1 MSGHPQ
7 QPEPPKQIASVN
19 IYRQDGGVAE
29 VDQQQDVWAE
39 LYGIV
44 HGFAETVQVALQA
57 FTPSDEKAVSAI
69 TKKRLA
75 LRSIQGLKQSQDGI
89 GALLEHLKAL
99 QAASQTW
106 QRSMTYASKSHQ
118 ELMEQVESTTQELHK
133 TSDRLRG
140 VEAQRLAA
148 VREAELL
155 RARTEQQED
164 VINEAR
170 TSLKQREEDLETLQ
184 FSVHE
189 LQASSSAAL
198 QDLDRLRQAAA
209 EAEGRAQAATAAL
222 DEAKGEAT
230 KAHSLAERHQQVVAK
245 LTADNLVFLMQ
256 LKKAEADLAAA
267 NQDRAKLRLAAEQ
280 QRGPWFDQV
289 RAGVEERVR
298 QALQH
303 SQELEARFER
313 REAEHTA
320 HQEALREQLTKLEE
334 ELHAAQNH
342 AQVLQ
347 QRLESTNDSK
357 DRAENRCTA
366 AEITARE
373 VQKGLENLA
382 AENRV
387 LQESIRS
394 MRQECTE
401 RWVKEQAAIGQVDG
415 LEQRIEELHQTLS
428 QQTAQLA
435 ALQRQLDT
443 QTGINRQLMA
453 RKEEV
458 EWQLM
463 AAMAKIDGG
472 TVDQPA
478 PLNLRVSGLLQV
490 GGPNNEHQCNSTG
503 AQNPRSTGLGGLAKT
518 TDAPAEA
525 AECHSAFH
533 AASAG
538 GAAEALRPASV
549 LKDCS
554 KGPYKN
560 LSASCDVP
568 VYSTSQ
574 GAGDGDS
581 RSSPF
586 TSKPSR
592 ALYGQPQHAGPSVVV
607 NGGPGSKGSSPPLA
621 HNLHE
626 KGSIWRESLRTP
638 EATLLIAHDDL
649 ATFTQRAARKDLH
662 AVVTSHPGMLANLY
676 RQQQSQPRQHGLRED
691 TVTSGQSNSGAV
703 LNAPARWA
711 SLEAASTVVS
721 SPPSSVAL
729 STASGSPEKAPSL
742 LPSEP
747 SSREPGAPAVTIR
760 TVSNGRRQQ
769 PSDVRHVAS
778 ASAAGGDVGLG
789 HEQIVPNAQ
798 GVITVSGE
806 DAVSYTHDGLGRL
819 ERRGSLHDGEDVWLA
834 NVVSTSSSNDSEFFF
849 SAGVV
854 IQHAA
859 PTDVSHNVH
868 AGAQQSQLHQLQQRL
883 QVQLQGTSAVTVTG
897 SPGRHRPFQDA
908 EPRGSLQ
915 AQACA
920 RAIPSAAYVL
930 NDEEDII
937 RARAAPQRNDTG
949 RVVIT
954 SGTTMRSVTSTPASA
969 GHDIAPAREALAGAQ
984 DGSDRTDLGIGVLN
998 IVKCDAH
1005 QESVSRSPMH
1015 PALSGKAIQGAP
1027 CSPKPASSSSPT
1039 EPTLTEASQRMS
1051 SEHAP
1056 AVCSVDAAR
1065 PFLRELASMHAGT
1078 ARIPVCVQAG
1088 PPFYATSGPL
1098 ERNDVAVMEHWMH
1111 STGSRTYTA
1120 PVLPLNLKTQELTVL
1135 ASPARS
1141 TTSMRSPRS
1150 PVHPAIILVAD
1161 RGSGESAEGRGSAR
1175 KTATGPD
1182 ENSGGLSS
1190 RMGAGVQAVQ
1200 PDIVA
1205 GVSTLGTATISDL
1218 ASGLLQVV
1226 ASVSSFSES
1235 AVAGLAEEG
1244 LGATARPRVSFHG
1257 LTHDSQA
1264 APGGRSDGST
1274 SAIVGQAM
1282 GSSMS
1287 SSTGSLVHM
1296 SGGSGTQQPQHKP
1309 NSVKSVRFSDHESDD
1324 QVAQP
1329 SRRQRESQESQGIG
1343 ASAQTPGCSQP
1354 HSWAKMSRDPRERS
1368 RIRFEP
1374 I

>member
-1 MSGHPQ
+1 M
-7 QPEPPKQIASVN
+7 
-19 IYRQDGGVAE
+19 
-29 VDQQQDVWAE
+29 E
-39 LYGIV
+39 LG
-44 HGFAETVQVALQA
+44 
-57 FTPSDEKAVSAI
+57 
-69 TKKRLA
+69 
-75 LRSIQGLKQSQDGI
+75 
-89 GALLEHLKAL
+89 
-99 QAASQTW
+99 
-106 QRSMTYASKSHQ
+106 HQ
-118 ELMEQVESTTQELHK
+118 ELMEQIESTTQELHK
-133 TSDRLRG
+133 TSERLRG

-148 VREAELL
+148 VRESELL
-155 RARTEQQED
+155 RAKTEQQEG

-170 TSLKQREEDLETLQ
+170 ASLKQREEDLETLQ
-184 FSVHE
+184 FSVHK
-189 LQASSSAAL
+189 LQASSSTAL

-209 EAEGRAQAATAAL
+209 EADGRAQAATAAL

-313 REAEHTA
+313 REVEHTA
-320 HQEALREQLTKLEE
+320 EQEALREQLTKLEE

-342 AQVLQ
+342 AHLLQ
-347 QRLESTNDSK
+347 QRLESTSDAK

-366 AEITARE
+366 AEIAARE

-472 TVDQPA
+472 PVDQPV

-490 GGPNNEHQCNSTG
+490 GGNEHQRNSTG
-503 AQNPRSTGLGGLAKT
+503 ATNPVSAGLGGLVKT

-525 AECHSAFH
+525 AECQSAYH

-538 GAAEALRPASV
+538 GAADALRLASV
-549 LKDCS
+549 LQDGS
-554 KGPYKN
+554 KGPHPS
-560 LSASCDVP
+560 LSPWCDVP
-568 VYSTSQ
+568 VHSTIQ
-574 GAGDGDS
+574 GAGDGDP
-581 RSSPF
+581 RSPF
-586 TSKPSR
+586 TSNPPR
-592 ALYGQPQHAGPSVVV
+592 VVYGQPQHAGPFVVV
-607 NGGPGSKGSSPPLA
+607 NGGPGSKGSSPHLA
-621 HNLHE
+621 QKLHE
-626 KGSIWRESLRTP
+626 KGSIGRFESSRTH
-638 EATLLIAHDDL
+638 EATQLIARDEL
-649 ATFTQRAARKDLH
+649 ATITQRAARKDLC
-662 AVVTSHPGMLANLY
+662 AVVTSHPDMLPDLI
-676 RQQQSQPRQHGLRED
+676 RQQQSQPQQHGLRD
-691 TVTSGQSNSGAV
+691 DAAAGGQNDSGAV
-703 LNAPARWA
+703 LDAPARWT

-747 SSREPGAPAVTIR
+747 SNREPRPAAVTIR
-760 TVSNGRRQQ
+760 TVSNGQRQQ
-769 PSDVRHVAS
+769 TSDVRHEAS
-778 ASAAGGDVGLG
+778 VPAAGRDTGLG
-789 HEQIVPNAQ
+789 HQQTVPDAR
-798 GVITVSGE
+798 GVITASGE
-806 DAVSYTHDGLGRL
+806 DAVLYTHGGPGRL

-834 NVVSTSSSNDSEFFF
+834 NVLSTSSSNDSDFFF

-854 IQHAA
+854 IQHA
-859 PTDVSHNVH
+859 PHTEESRNVH
-868 AGAQQSQLHQLQQRL
+868 TGRQQSQLYQLQQRL

-897 SPGRHRPFQDA
+897 SPGRHQPFQDA
-908 EPRGSLQ
+908 EPRGALQ

-920 RAIPSAAYVL
+920 RAISSAAHVP
-930 NDEEDII
+930 NDQDDTI
-937 RARAAPQRNDTG
+937 RVHAAPQPNRNSSG
-949 RVVIT
+949 VVIS
-954 SGTTMRSVTSTPASA
+954 SGTTMRSVTSRHPSA
-969 GHDIAPAREALAGAQ
+969 GHETAPAREALAEAQ

-1015 PALSGKAIQGAP
+1015 PALSGKAIQGAS
-1027 CSPKPASSSSPT
+1027 CSPQPLSSRPT

-1051 SEHAP
+1051 SERAL
-1056 AVCSVDAAR
+1056 AVSSVDAAR
-1065 PFLRELASMHAGT
+1065 PFLRESAGMHADT
-1078 ARIPVCVQAG
+1078 DPIPVRVQAG

-1111 STGSRTYTA
+1111 SAGSCGTSTA
-1120 PVLPLNLKTQELTVL
+1120 PLLPLNIKPQELTVL

-1161 RGSGESAEGRGSAR
+1161 GNSGESAEGRGSAK
-1175 KTATGPD
+1175 KTATGPA

-1190 RMGAGVQAVQ
+1190 RMGAVVQAVQ
-1200 PDIVA
+1200 PGIAA
-1205 GVSTLGTATISDL
+1205 GVSTRGTATISDQ
-1218 ASGLLQVV
+1218 ASGLLQAVS
-1226 ASVSSFSES
+1226 SVSNLSES

-1244 LGATARPRVSFHG
+1244 LGATARPRVSFHR

-1274 SAIVGQAM
+1274 GAIIGQAM

-1287 SSTGSLVHM
+1287 SSTGSLIHM
-1296 SGGSGTQQPQHKP
+1296 SGGSGTQQHKP
-1309 NSVKSVRFSDHESDD
+1309 NSVKSVRFSDHEYDD
-1324 QVAQP
+1324 QVTQP
-1329 SRRQRESQESQGIG
+1329 SRRQRKSQEGQGIG
-1343 ASAQTPGCSQP
+1343 AAAYVSVGYL
-1354 HSWAKMSRDPRERS
+1354 DPRVNGRRLCEMLTRMYVLGWPTRMQSGPMFSGKHLRCRNFHAVLVQVVMPCAVHILLCTGVSSLLLQQADRS
-1368 RIRFEP
+1368 QDVCNYPGQDVPGRT
-1374 I
+1374 